1 MNWVNILKKNDNVF
15 KKEIPNKQEKEEEVI
30 IFNDPNMKDYDDEF
44 DIKHSYDIM
53 NIKFEFK
60 EFIEKMGLPFM
71 DKNKSLFNT
80 SYNFNDYMKYNS
92 KNLIKIKNK
101 VDKEN
106 EEYLKEIEEE
116 EEDEFYDNYQKEI

>member
-116 EEDEFYDNYQKEI
+116 EEDEFYDNYQKEL